1 MSEAVH
7 AFGTKLQ
14 VETNTDTY
22 TDVAQL
28 TDISGPNVS
37 VDEIDISSHD
47 SDDTYREFVAG
58 MRDGGEVSFE
68 GNFLNTHDTL
78 EAAGD
83 ILDLLHGGNVE
94 SWKIVF
100 PDDDD
105 TEWAFDGFVTAF
117 ETTGNFEDKA
127 TFTATIK
134 VSGKPT
140 LT

>member
-14 VETNTDTY
+14 VETTTDTY
-22 TDVAQL
+22 TDVAEI
-28 TDISGPNVS
+28 TDISGPS
-37 VDEIDISSHD
+37 VTADEIDVSSHD
-47 SDDTYREFVAG
+47 SPDTYREFVQG
-58 MRDGGEVSFE
+58 MKDGGEVTFE
-68 GNFLNTHDTL
+68 GHFIYDHATL
-78 EAAGD
+78 EDAGD
-83 ILDLLHGGNVE
+83 ILGYLDGGGVE

-100 PDDDD
+100 PDTGS

-127 TFTATIK
+127 TFSATIK